1 MKKFKNITK
10 HILNFGYLAFVFIL
24 YGCNSNIDLA
34 PEGIITAEG
43 YFASANDYENALNA
57 TYTRLN
63 QGSYDLWIESC
74 TDNGLTTHNWNRG
87 YDLGR
92 GIGNTFSSFASDKW
106 NQGYISVQRANT
118 VVNNIDKFNWPG
130 GTSDATRNQ
139 ILGEAKAL
147 RAYFYLDLVS
157 LFGNIMLVETNPA
170 TVAESEEILQVDPKT
185 VFTFILKDLEE
196 AIAGLP
202 QQAPNK
208 SRFGKPAARLLR
220 ARAAAYA
227 AGYLNDKS
235 YFNITLSETEE
246 LLKSPLS
253 LGDYASLFVTGN
265 ENESEVMLVKRYTR
279 ESTNSWGD
287 WYNNSITGYC
297 VTTPIKALVDAYEYI
312 GEEKPNR
319 PYDNKEPRFYASIYA
334 PGTILRDKY
343 YNTVPNNTVVRDGK
357 TYFDPAKDYGDL
369 QDREISVGDV
379 LGEEG
384 GGEWNKSPT
393 GFTWKKYYAESETWT
408 TWNSFVVFR
417 FAEVYLLRAEALV
430 ETGGSDEEAKSYI
443 KILRDRAGNTNDIDQ
458 VIGSIYGGSLLNLIR
473 NERRVEFAQEGLRLA
488 DIRRWK
494 ILLDVMNKPALGIEY
509 RDFSSGT
516 PVKKNIIPPA
526 LTDDGY
532 RVTFIEKDYWW
543 PIPQTEIDL
552 NKGRII
558 QNSGW

>member
-1 MKKFKNITK
+1 MNTYKNTLKFTLMALCIT
-10 HILNFGYLAFVFIL
+10 ITLMFG
-24 YGCNSNIDLA
+24 GCNSNIDLL

-43 YFASANDYENALNA
+43 YFTSADDYEKALNA

-63 QGSYDLWIESC
+63 YDNYDLWIDGCS
-74 TDNGLTTHNWNRG
+74 DNGLTTHNWNRG
-87 YDLGR
+87 YDMGR
-92 GIGNTFSSFASDKW
+92 GIGNTQSSFPGDKW
-106 NQGYISVQRANT
+106 RQGYVSVQRANN
-118 VVNNIDKFNWPG
+118 VINNIDRYDWPG
-130 GTSDATRNQ
+130 GASNATRNQ
-139 ILGEAKAL
+139 LLGEGKAL
-147 RAYFYLDLVS
+147 RAYFYLDLVTI
-157 LFGNIMLVETNPA
+157 FGNIMMVETNPS
-170 TVAESEEILQVDPKT
+170 TVEESEQISQVEPKV
-185 VFTFILKDLEE
+185 VFDFILKELEE
-196 AIAGLP
+196 AITGLP
-202 QQAPNK
+202 QNPPNK

-235 YFNITLSETEE
+235 YFNITLSETAE
-246 LLKSPLS
+246 LLNSAPS

-265 ENESEVMLVKRYTR
+265 ENVPEVMLVKRYTS
-279 ESTNSWGD
+279 ESTNSWGN
-287 WYNNSITGYC
+287 WYNNSIAGYC
-297 VTTPIKALVDAYEYI
+297 VTTPIKALIDAYEYI
-312 GEEKPNR
+312 GEVKPNR

-334 PGTILRDKY
+334 PGMLLRDKY
-343 YNTVPNNTVVRDGK
+343 YNTLPENTVVIGGG

-369 QDREISVGDV
+369 QDLEVMVGDV

-393 GFTWKKYYAESETWT
+393 GFTWKKYMTEAETWS

-430 ETGGSDEEAKSYI
+430 ETSDNTVEAKSLI

-458 VIGSIYGGSLLNLIR
+458 VITSTYGGSLLNLIR
-473 NERRVEFAQEGLRLA
+473 NERRVELAQEGLRLP

-494 ILLDVMNKPALGIEY
+494 IILDVMNQPALGIDY

-516 PVKKNIIPPA
+516 PVKMNIVPPA
-526 LTDDGY
+526 VSDQGY
-532 RVTFIEKDYWW
+532 RAPFTDKDYWW

-552 NKGRII
+552 NKGRIK